1 MALIKQTRVSFVPG
15 PSSEGRGTVAGGV
28 TCGPSPGTGS
38 LSLSLSLDMRVFIVS
53 ETSKSARYV
62 LGRYSYEYLVL
73 NAGVICLFG

>member
-1 MALIKQTRVSFVPG
+1 M
-15 PSSEGRGTVAGGV
+15 AGGV

-62 LGRYSYEYLVL
+62 LGRYSDEYLGASSADSVE
-73 NAGVICLFG
+73 CLSKFNLIAQSLCSVM